1 MPTGLNR
8 LMQQLQLRLDREE
21 GAVTDARLLERFLST
36 REEEAFAVLVR
47 RHGPMVLGVCRRILG
62 NPHDAEDAFQATFLV
77 AVRKAASVHPRERFG
92 NWLYGVAYRTALEA
106 RGRINRQ
113 RAKEKQVEDLPHPEQ
128 VEPEAVWQELR
139 PLLDQELSRLP
150 DKYRAPV
157 VLCDLEGRSRQE
169 AARQL
174 RLPEGTLSSRLA
186 TARKTLARRLSRYG
200 PALSGA
206 VVALVL
212 AERAAAG
219 VSGAL
224 LRSVIKAAT
233 LVDKGP
239 GAVAAVT
246 SAQVVAL
253 SEGVL
258 QAMKLT
264 RFKAGLFV
272 LTVAL
277 AVAGASVTGY
287 YALAGEPTG
296 TPAASQPA
304 ATALEASEPK
314 PADERRP
321 AEKPAASADD
331 SIRGS
336 GKEATKEFKV
346 SGFTTVEVGDVFQVE
361 ITQADS
367 FRTTITAD
375 DNVLPFVNAVKEG
388 NTLKIRLDGQ
398 NRSFQNVTLKAS
410 VAMPSLEGVT
420 LRGASH
426 VTLGG
431 FKSATDF
438 KVRASEASKLQGE
451 IQAGD
456 ADLEAAG
463 ASHVTLKGSA
473 KKTRLSA
480 KEASQLALTD
490 FALDSA
496 DVTLKGASQATI
508 QVKKQLDYDLSG
520 ASNLRYR
527 GDPMIGKKRV
537 AEASSASPK

>member
-21 GAVTDARLLERFLST
+21 GAVTDGWLLERFLST
-36 REEEAFAVLVR
+36 REEDAFAVLVR

-77 AVRKAASVHPRERFG
+77 LVRKAASIVPRDRVG

-106 RGRINRQ
+106 RVRINRR
-113 RAKEKQVEDLPHPEQ
+113 RAKEKQVEDLPHPQQ
-128 VEPEAVWQELR
+128 VEKEAVWQELR
-139 PLLDQELSRLP
+139 LLLDRELTRLP
-150 DKYRAPV
+150 EKFRAPV

-200 PALSGA
+200 PALSGG
-206 VVALVL
+206 VLALVL
-212 AERAAAG
+212 AERASAAQ
-219 VSGAL
+219 VPAEL

-233 LVDKGP
+233 LVGKGP

-264 RFKAGLFV
+264 RFKTGLFV
-272 LTVAL
+272 MAVVL
-277 AVAGASVTGY
+277 AVTGASVTGY
-287 YALAGEPTG
+287 YALAGEPARP
-296 TPAASQPA
+296 PAAAP
-304 ATALEASEPK
+304 EADEPK
-314 PADERRP
+314 PADEPRP
-321 AEKPAASADD
+321 PKKPAAGANEI
-331 SIRGS
+331 IRGS
-336 GKEATKEFKV
+336 GKEATKDFKL
-346 SGFTTVEVGDVFQVE
+346 SGFTTVDVGDVFQVE
-361 ITQADS
+361 ITQGDS
-367 FRTTITAD
+367 FRTTITTD
-375 DNVLPFVNAVKEG
+375 DNVLPFVNAAKEG

-431 FKSATDF
+431 FKSGTDF
-438 KVRASEASKLQGE
+438 KVRVSDASTLKGE

-456 ADLEAAG
+456 ADLEATD
-463 ASHVTLKGSA
+463 ASDVSLKGSA
-473 KKTRLSA
+473 KKARLLA
-480 KEASQLALTD
+480 KDASHLKLAE
-490 FALDSA
+490 FPLDSA
-496 DVTLKGASQATI
+496 EVTLKDASQATI

-527 GDPMIGKKRV
+527 GDPTIGKKR
-537 AEASSASPK
+537 ATEASSVSSK